1 MDSIKDIITCVLRDY
16 QTKKH
21 CFNNYDPEIL
31 LKKLLTKREI
41 QHIKFNYF
49 RSGIFGI
56 KVDSS
61 AWIYQLNFKK
71 SDLLSAL
78 KKNLPEIKDIR
89 FSLGDINEQ

>member
-1 MDSIKDIITCVLRDY
+1 MEPIREIINSVLRDY
-16 QTKKH
+16 QTKKKQ
-21 CFNNYDPEIL
+21 FNNQDPEII

-71 SDLLSAL
+71 QDLLSAL

-89 FSLGDINEQ
+89 FSLGDINE

>member
-1 MDSIKDIITCVLRDY
+1 MDSIKDIIIGVFRDF
-16 QTKKH
+16 QTKKQY
-21 CFNNYDPEIL
+21 FNNQDPEII

-61 AWIYQLNFKK
+61 AWLYQLNFKK
-71 SDLLSAL
+71 
-78 KKNLPEIKDIR
+78 IIY
-89 FSLGDINEQ
+89 